1 MHTKLLLR
9 LREILIVCVV
19 VTVEKTKRENECKI
33 GKMKKERTSGEPA
46 EKRLKK
52 KKKYNS
58 ENREAKS
65 KENKIEN
72 K

>member
-9 LREILIVCVV
+9 LREILIVCEV

-46 EKRLKK
+46 VKRLKK
-52 KKKYNS
+52 RNTIVKIARRSQKKIK
-58 ENREAKS
+58 
-65 KENKIEN
+65 
-72 K
+72 

>member
-1 MHTKLLLR
+1 MQNRKNEERKNEWRTG
-9 LREILIVCVV
+9 C
-19 VTVEKTKRENECKI
+19 EKI
-33 GKMKKERTSGEPA
+33 
-46 EKRLKK
+46 K